1 MSRKSMTAAGCH
13 LWVGLAFA
21 TLAGCASAPPPS
33 GESTA
38 TLAGPPGAALAAGCN
53 AATLRQSVLQRLNE
67 ARASGQVCGDAK
79 QAAAKPL
86 AWQPALAS
94 AAARRASD
102 MAQRGF
108 GAPDARMLDQRLR
121 QEGYR
126 PVSAQEN
133 SAAGDYTSDSVAQT
147 WLSYQ
152 RQCTALMNPAYT
164 EVGAGC
170 ASAPNTEWGH
180 YWTVVVARPGE
191 ASGARGATKAKAKA
205 GGSTRPAAEAGPKAK
220 APKKKSTTKAT
231 ARKCSAATCK
241 ASPALR

>member
-1 MSRKSMTAAGCH
+1 MSRKTMTAAGCH
-13 LWVGLAFA
+13 LWVGLAIA

-38 TLAGPPGAALAAGCN
+38 TLAGPPGAALAVGCN
-53 AATLRQSVLQRLNE
+53 AATLRQSVLQRVNE
-67 ARASGQVCGDAK
+67 ARASGQVCGEAK
-79 QAAAKPL
+79 QPAAKPL
-86 AWQPALAS
+86 AWQPALAA

-102 MAQRGF
+102 MAQRGL

-126 PVSAQEN
+126 PVSAQES
-133 SAAGDYTSDSVAQT
+133 SAAGDYTSDTVAQT

-180 YWTVVVARPGE
+180 YWTVVVAKPGE
-191 ASGARGATKAKAKA
+191 ASGARAAAKPKAKTGASAKPSVPSAAKTRKAATKA
-205 GGSTRPAAEAGPKAK
+205 S
-220 APKKKSTTKAT
+220 
-231 ARKCSAATCK
+231 ARKCSTAGCSK
-241 ASPALR
+241 ANPAVR